1 MGILD
6 GLIGLMAGGT
16 TQQGQSPL
24 LQVAAQLIQQN
35 GGLPGIINK
44 FQQAGLGQQAG
55 SWVGTGQNVP
65 ITADQLQ
72 QVLGSGQIGQIAQQ
86 LGLSHGE
93 AGNGLAQALPQLIDQ
108 LTPSGQI
115 SADHSDMLKQA
126 LAALT
131 SRSA

>member
-1 MGILD
+1 MGMLD
-6 GLIGLMAGGT
+6 GLIGLMTGG

-24 LQVAAQLIQQN
+24 VQMALQVIQQN
-35 GGLPGIINK
+35 GGLPGIIGK

-55 SWVGTGQNVP
+55 SWVGTGKNVP

-72 QVLGSGQIGQIAQQ
+72 QVLSSGQIGQIAQQ

-93 AGNGLAQALPQLIDQ
+93 TGNGLAQALPQIIDK
-108 LTPSGQI
+108 LTPTGQI

-126 LAALT
+126 LAMLT